1 MKSELITF
9 MSRFTELS
17 DEEAE
22 TMIDFYPVNTYKKGE
37 ALLQPGQIAQDS
49 FLVLSGCIRKYCVVE
64 GEEKTIDFYTE
75 EQVAGEFESMSQKSP
90 SKYYLVCL
98 EESRIAR
105 INSKKEEE
113 YYQKF
118 PRFEELSRAQMEAMM
133 GENLRAYSTFITS
146 SPEQRYLELLENRPQ
161 LTQRIP
167 QHLLASYLG
176 VTPESLSRIKKRI
189 AKK

>member
-1 MKSELITF
+1 
-9 MSRFTELS
+9 
-17 DEEAE
+17 
-22 TMIDFYPVNTYKKGE
+22 MIDFYPVNTYKKGE

-49 FLVLSGCIRKYCVVE
+49 FLVLSGCIRKYCVVD

-146 SPEQRYLELLENRPQ
+146 SPEQRYLELLKNRPQ